1 MSFHLSTKERLLL
14 LIDDIEMI
22 SKELIEQAHQKI
34 SSTELVDL
42 LDLLVSK
49 DEEFRRMLELAEE
62 QAKVEEAMDKLRAK
76 VEIHVSTAK
85 RSASPLCSYLSPLL
99 PPQDRE
105 IQKLQKSLKEAELIL
120 STAIFQ
126 ARQKLAS
133 INQANKRPV
142 SSEELIKYAHR
153 ISSANAVS
161 APLTWCIGDLR
172 RPYPTD
178 IEMRNGLL
186 GKSEQNING
195 GLVTHQNSAMQSDAQ
210 RTLSGSS
217 AGGGGGGGSS
227 SEVPNAFQNQFSWNL
242 GELHMMGASGN
253 SVALET
259 RAHKESSAQDD
270 VEVMSTDS
278 SSSSSSDSQ

>member
-14 LIDDIEMI
+14 LVDDMEMI

-34 SSTELVDL
+34 SSTELADL
-42 LDLLVSK
+42 LDLLVAK
-49 DEEFRRMLELAEE
+49 DEELRKMLELADE
-62 QAKVEEAMDKLRAK
+62 QAKVEDAMDKLRAK
-76 VEIHVSTAK
+76 VEVH
-85 RSASPLCSYLSPLL
+85 
-99 PPQDRE
+99 DRE
-105 IQKLQKSLKEAELIL
+105 IQKLQKSLKDAESIL

-186 GKSEQNING
+186 GKSEQNLNG
-195 GLVTHQNSAMQSDAQ
+195 GPVTHQNSGMASDQQ
-210 RTLSGSS
+210 RNLGSSGSS
-217 AGGGGGGGSS
+217 SGAGASG
-227 SEVPNAFQNQFSWNL
+227 EVPNAYQNQFNWNL
-242 GELHMMGASGN
+242 GELHMTMGASGN
-253 SVALET
+253 TVALET
-259 RAHKESSAQDD
+259 RAQDD

>member
-34 SSTELVDL
+34 SSTELSDL

-49 DEEFRRMLELAEE
+49 DEEFRKMLELAEE
-62 QAKVEEAMDKLRAK
+62 QAKVEEAMDKLRAN
-76 VEIHVSTAK
+76 VEIH
-85 RSASPLCSYLSPLL
+85 
-99 PPQDRE
+99 DRE
-105 IQKLQKSLKEAELIL
+105 IQKLQKSLKDAELIL

-195 GLVTHQNSAMQSDAQ
+195 GLVTHQNSAIQSDAQ
-210 RTLSGSS
+210 RNLSGT
-217 AGGGGGGGSS
+217 GGGGSGS
-227 SEVPNAFQNQFSWNL
+227 GSEVPNTFQNQFSWNL

>member
-1 MSFHLSTKERLLL
+1 MSFHLSTKDRLLQ
-14 LIDDIEMI
+14 LIDDMEMI
-22 SKELIEQAHQKI
+22 SKELIDQAHQKI
-34 SSTELVDL
+34 STTELVDL
-42 LDLLVSK
+42 LELLVSK
-49 DEEFRRMLELAEE
+49 DEEMRRTFELAEE
-62 QAKVEEAMDKLRAK
+62 QAKVEDATDKLLAK
-76 VEIHVSTAK
+76 VEVH
-85 RSASPLCSYLSPLL
+85 
-99 PPQDRE
+99 DRE
-105 IQKLQKSLKEAELIL
+105 IQKLQKSLKDAELIL

-133 INQANKRPV
+133 INQANRRPV

-195 GLVTHQNSAMQSDAQ
+195 GIVTHQNSAIQSDTQ
-210 RTLSGSS
+210 RSLSGASS
-217 AGGGGGGGSS
+217 AGGG
-227 SEVPNAFQNQFSWNL
+227 EVPNAFQNQFSWNL

-259 RAHKESSAQDD
+259 RAHKESSAPDD

>member
-1 MSFHLSTKERLLL
+1 MSFHLSTKDRLLQ
-14 LIDDIEMI
+14 LIDDMEMI
-22 SKELIEQAHQKI
+22 SKELIDQAHQKI
-34 SSTELVDL
+34 STTELVDL
-42 LDLLVSK
+42 LELLVSK
-49 DEEFRRMLELAEE
+49 DEEMRRTFELAEE
-62 QAKVEEAMDKLRAK
+62 QAKVEDATDKLLAK
-76 VEIHVSTAK
+76 VEVH
-85 RSASPLCSYLSPLL
+85 
-99 PPQDRE
+99 DRE
-105 IQKLQKSLKEAELIL
+105 IQKLQKSLKDAELIL

-195 GLVTHQNSAMQSDAQ
+195 GIVTHQNSAIQSDAQ
-210 RTLSGSS
+210 RSLSGASS
-217 AGGGGGGGSS
+217 AGGG
-227 SEVPNAFQNQFSWNL
+227 EVPNAFQNQFSWNL

>member
-34 SSTELVDL
+34 SSTELADL

-49 DEEFRRMLELAEE
+49 EEEFRKMLELAEE

-76 VEIHVSTAK
+76 VEIH
-85 RSASPLCSYLSPLL
+85 
-99 PPQDRE
+99 DRE
-105 IQKLQKSLKEAELIL
+105 IQKLQKSLKDAELIL

-195 GLVTHQNSAMQSDAQ
+195 GLVAHQNSAIQSEAQ
-210 RTLSGSS
+210 RNLSGT
-217 AGGGGGGGSS
+217 GGSNAGS
-227 SEVPNAFQNQFSWNL
+227 GNEVPNAFQNQFSWNL